1 MKGDILLTLQ
11 KFNLAETP
19 ISRKTQIIEGTKGIR
34 EREEERKGERKETEK
49 KKKRSEQ
56 TYTKQR
62 N

>member
-1 MKGDILLTLQ
+1 MKGDILLTLY

-49 KKKRSEQ
+49 KKKRSE
-56 TYTKQR
+56 
-62 N
+62 